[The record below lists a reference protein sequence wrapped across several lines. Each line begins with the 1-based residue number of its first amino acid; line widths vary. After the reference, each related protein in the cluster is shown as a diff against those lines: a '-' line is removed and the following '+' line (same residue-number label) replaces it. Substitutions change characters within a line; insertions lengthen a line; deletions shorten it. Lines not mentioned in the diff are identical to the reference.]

1 MVVVSGGMN
10 QRRNQIVDAVVIARI
25 LGAALVV
32 PILQV
37 NVIWGDEI
45 GFGTS
50 ISSVSADLMEHEQIG
65 QGTYS
70 TVFRARDLESWKIV
84 AFKKVRFDN
93 FEPESVRFMA
103 REIMILRRLDHPN
116 IINLEAVF
124 IIVELGPW
132 N

>member
-32 PILQV
+32 PILQ
-37 NVIWGDEI
+37 
-45 GFGTS
+45 
-50 ISSVSADLMEHEQIG
+50 QIG